1 MREINIAHVL
11 MARRKEKG
19 VTQDELANYIGV
31 SKASVSKWETGQ
43 SYPDVTFLPLL
54 AAYFGI
60 TLDDLMDYKPQMSK
74 EGIRKLY
81 LSLSADFVAKPFK
94 TVIGRCR
101 QQSKKYFACFPL
113 LYQMGVL
120 MVNHAELAGDRAA
133 QLGLIHE
140 AKELFERVRAE
151 SGDAHLAGQALFMEA
166 LCCLTEGDASGVL
179 DLLGDAAAPVLS
191 PEALIAPAL
200 RIKGQ
205 HDKAKEVLQAAIYQN
220 VVLLFN
226 HLPAYLSMITD
237 DPTRFDEVLHR
248 ALTVSE
254 AFDMK
259 RLHPGVLVGLHLTA
273 AQGYFQQGRRDQ
285 AVEMLR
291 RYADIVTG
299 DIYPLRL
306 KGDAFFDRLDKWL
319 EGLDLGTGLPRDE
332 KTIRRSMADA
342 VIQNPAFAEAT
353 VFKRKDAKQVKKAFV
368 SGYSWDGVR

>member
-1 MREINIAHVL
+1 MREINIARVL
-11 MARRKEKG
+11 VARRREKG

-60 TLDDLMDYKPQMSK
+60 TIDDLMDYKPQLSK
-74 EGIRKLY
+74 EDIRKLY
-81 LSLSADFVAKPFK
+81 LSLSADFAAKPFK
-94 TVIGRCR
+94 TVIARCR
-101 QQSKKYFACFPL
+101 QAVKKYFACFPL
-113 LYQMGVL
+113 MYQMGVL
-120 MVNHAELAGDRAA
+120 MVNHAELAGDSAA
-133 QLGLIHE
+133 QIAQIQE

-151 SGDAHLAGQALFMEA
+151 SGDAQLAGQALFMEA
-166 LCCLTEGDASGVL
+166 LCCLAEGDANAVL
-179 DLLGDAAAPVLS
+179 DLLGDAAVPVMS

-200 RIKGQ
+200 RLKGQ
-205 HDKAKEVLQAAIYQN
+205 PDQAKTVLQAAIYQD

-226 HLPAYLSMITD
+226 HLPAYLSMIMD
-237 DPTRFDEVLHR
+237 DPARFDEALRR
-248 ALTVSE
+248 ALAVSE

-273 AQGYFQQGRRDQ
+273 ASGYAQQGRGDQ

-306 KGDAFFDRLDKWL
+306 KGDGFFDRLDDWL

-332 KTIRRSMADA
+332 KTIRRGMADA
-342 VIQNPAFAEAT
+342 VLKNPAFESLGDDVVYKSISARLTDNAL
-353 VFKRKDAKQVKKAFV
+353 
-368 SGYSWDGVR
+368 